1 MDESSFKLVSL
12 KDDFVK
18 EANAA
23 STVSKQLDLLAKS
36 KQETE
41 EQAKK
46 QKELSSQLDEQVECF
61 MMCFKFVHVAL

>member
-36 KQETE
+36 KQCVATISTSFVYFVR
-41 EQAKK
+41 
-46 QKELSSQLDEQVECF
+46 LS
-61 MMCFKFVHVAL
+61 